1 MLQRKDAQ
9 RARASHVDG
18 ATVATINK
26 VAKECFKEKVTF
38 ELREQAMWISEGSVL
53 PSRVSMSGIV

>member
-38 ELREQAMWISEGSVL
+38 ELTPEGDKRSSHVDF
-53 PSRVSMSGIV
+53 